1 MKFLDIK
8 FIKNLLIINIV
19 VMLNIFTAFPSY
31 SSESEKLFKL
41 INYYIQYDKTRINKT
56 KMVIHS
62 YGDNS
67 LFEAAQIDETSYD
80 KYFNDK
86 NNLAAIVI
94 RNGKIIYER
103 YNKNRK
109 ITSDTTLNGMSMA
122 KSATASVIGT
132 LFCQRRIKS
141 LDDPAK
147 NYSSFLAE
155 TPYAEVKIKNIL
167 QMMSGVS
174 PAGRAD
180 ERKLIATVLGLGP
193 FSGKGS
199 VKNGIGLYK
208 IAATDQGKRFN
219 YHQTDPL
226 ALSLISQA
234 ITSKPLSHTFFKEVY
249 SKFSKAGR
257 LHWSS
262 DNNNVTSTF
271 SSLIM
276 RPKDWARFGQYIM
289 QQMNKKTCLG
299 NFFSTGLKNSV
310 STSYPDQ
317 NYGFLSWVQ
326 DFNGTPSLSFRGKGG
341 QLIIIDPTKNL
352 VVYLASV
359 NSNYSFGNVNN
370 DMAQFLKE

>member
-1 MKFLDIK
+1 MKLLDIK

-19 VMLNIFTAFPSY
+19 LMLNIFTAFPSY

-67 LFEAAQIDETSYD
+67 LFEAAQIDEISYD

-109 ITSDTTLNGMSMA
+109 ITPDTTLNGMSMA

-147 NYSSFLAE
+147 IYSSFLAK

-199 VKNGIGLYK
+199 VKDGIGLYK

-234 ITSKPLSHTFFKEVY
+234 ITSEPLSHTFFKEVY
-249 SKFSKAGR
+249 SKFSKGGR

-310 STSYPDQ
+310 STSYSDQ

-326 DFNGTPSLSFRGKGG
+326 DINGTPSLTFRGKGG
-341 QLIIIDPTKNL
+341 QLIILDPTKNL
-352 VVYLASV
+352 VVYLASI
-359 NSNYSFGNVNN
+359 NNNYSFGNVNN

>member
-1 MKFLDIK
+1 MNFLDIK

-234 ITSKPLSHTFFKEVY
+234 ITSEPLSHTFFKKVY
-249 SKFSKAGR
+249 SKFSKGGR